1 MKITVAK
8 AQQTAIPELEKAEK
22 TLYYLIVK
30 SETTDQKIILNVGE
44 KSYNG
49 VLELIQTEEQKPKKR
64 A

>member
-22 TLYYLIVK
+22 TLYYLIVQ
-30 SETTDQKIILNVGE
+30 SETTNQKIILNVGE
-44 KSYNG
+44 KSYTG
-49 VLELIQTEEQKPKKR
+49 VLELIQSEEQKPKKR